1 MINIVTIDPSLISTG
16 LTVNGKSFSI
26 AAEKIA
32 LTKTGKFT
40 KWFDTVEPYCEIFT
54 VNTDYKNE
62 TIYAHLEVAKLETFQ
77 RTANLI
83 RKTIDTHCNPMYNT
97 ICLIEGYSYSSQAG
111 PLIDLVTFG
120 SLVRERLFSRSGT
133 KLVILAP
140 STVKRLAAKLTYEP
154 IKKGKKIEYRNNQ
167 GVAGGSFKK
176 HEIYKVLTENDK
188 INTDWVRFLRL
199 KEKEILEQKSIP
211 KPIED
216 INDSVVMFHI
226 AQEAYTENNQDFT
239 KTIEHLK
246 RKS

>member
-1 MINIVTIDPSLISTG
+1 MINIVTIDPSIISTG
-16 LTVNGKSFSI
+16 LTINEQPFSI
-26 AAEKIA
+26 VAEKIA
-32 LTKTGKFT
+32 FTKRKNLT
-40 KWFDTVEPYCEIFT
+40 KWFDMVEPYCEIFT
-54 VNTDYKNE
+54 IDTSYNNE
-62 TIYAHLEVAKLETFQ
+62 TIYAQLEIAKLKTFH

-83 RKTIDTHCNPMYNT
+83 RKIIDTHCDLMYNT

-120 SLVRERLFSRSGT
+120 SLVREQLFSRSGT
-133 KLVILAP
+133 ELVVLAP

-176 HEIYKVLTENDK
+176 HEIYKVLTENTK

-199 KEKEILEQKSIP
+199 KEKEISEQKSIP

-216 INDSVVMFHI
+216 INDSVVMFYI
-226 AQEAYTENNQDFT
+226 AQEAYKENNQDFN
-239 KTIEHLK
+239 KTIKQL
-246 RKS
+246 RTS

>member
-1 MINIVTIDPSLISTG
+1 MINIVTIDPSIISTG
-16 LTVNGKSFSI
+16 LTINEQPFSI

-32 LTKTGKFT
+32 LTKKGSLT
-40 KWFDTVEPYCEIFT
+40 KWFDISEPHCKILTVDTSY
-54 VNTDYKNE
+54 NNE
-62 TIYAHLEVAKLETFQ
+62 TVYAQLEIAKLKTFL

-83 RKTIDTHCNPMYNT
+83 RKIIDTHCNLMYNT

-120 SLVRERLFSRSGT
+120 SLVREQLFSRSGT
-133 KLVILAP
+133 ELVVLAP

-176 HEIYKVLTENDK
+176 HEIYKVLTENNK

-199 KEKEILEQKSIP
+199 KEKEISEQKSIP

-216 INDSVVMFHI
+216 INDSVVMFYI
-226 AQEAYTENNQDFT
+226 AQEAYKENNQDFN
-239 KTIEHLK
+239 KTIKQL
-246 RKS
+246 RTI